1 MTTPLFIT
9 EEQVKSLFTM
19 DIAVDALEQ
28 AFIARSKGEAHN
40 ESRRRLPTSSGA
52 YNVMFATW
60 PGHQIAGLKS
70 YPGGRGG
77 INFHVF
83 LYDTSTNS
91 LMAVIEANRM
101 GQIRTG
107 AASGV
112 ATKYMARENAETVGI
127 IGSGYQAETQ
137 LAAIAHVRN
146 IRSAKVYSRSEENRN
161 RYAAKMSDALGIEV
175 SAVGSGEEA
184 ADADIIATITNS
196 QEPVLLGEWLNP
208 GAHINAAGNNSW
220 LKREIDTRAIAMSDI
235 VAVDDVEQAKI
246 ECGELMRAAEVGR
259 FSWDLAVP
267 IHDIAGGRLSGRD
280 DDDQITLFESQGLAL
295 EDIAACER
303 IVKLAQEKGI
313 GIPLDARDVING
325 ATKYCGRCDTTKSV
339 EKFSKKTASKDGRQE
354 NCKECNRDMRRIRE
368 RRQRASR

>member
-9 EEQVKSLFTM
+9 ESEVESLLTM
-19 DIAVDALEQ
+19 DVAIAALED
-28 AFIARSKGEAHN
+28 AFVARANGDAHN

-60 PGHQIAGLKS
+60 PGRQLAGLKS

-77 INFHVF
+77 INFHVL

-112 ATKYMARENAETVGI
+112 ATKYMAREDAETVGV

-137 LAAIAHVRN
+137 LMAIANVRDIKN
-146 IRSAKVYSRSEENRN
+146 AKVYSRSEENRN
-161 RYAAKMSDALGIEV
+161 RYAERMSDKLGIDVEPV
-175 SAVGSGEEA
+175 SGGAEA
-184 ADADIIATITNS
+184 ADADIVATITNS
-196 QEPVLLGEWLNP
+196 QEPVLLGEWLKP
-208 GAHINAAGNNSW
+208 GVHINAAGNNSW
-220 LKREIDTRAIAMSDI
+220 LKRELDTRAVSACDI

-246 ECGELMRAAEVGR
+246 ECGELMRAAETGR

-267 IHDIAGGRLSGRD
+267 IHDIVGGRLSGRD
-280 DDDQITLFESQGLAL
+280 NDDQITLFESQGLAL
-295 EDIAACER
+295 EDIAACDR
-303 IVKLAQEKGI
+303 IVQLARENGKGSA
-313 GIPLDARDVING
+313 L
-325 ATKYCGRCDTTKSV
+325 K
-339 EKFSKKTASKDGRQE
+339 
-354 NCKECNRDMRRIRE
+354 
-368 RRQRASR
+368 

>member
-1 MTTPLFIT
+1 
-9 EEQVKSLFTM
+9 M
-19 DIAVDALEQ
+19 DVAVDALEQ
-28 AFIARSKGEAHN
+28 AFLARSRGEAHN

-60 PGHQIAGLKS
+60 PGHRIAGLKS

-77 INFHVF
+77 INFHVL

-112 ATKYMARENAETVGI
+112 ATKYMAREDAETVGI

-146 IRSAKVYSRSEENRN
+146 IRNAKVYSRSEDNRN
-161 RYAAKMSDALGIEV
+161 RYAERMSEALGNRGDTGFEWRR
-175 SAVGSGEEA
+175 GG
-184 ADADIIATITNS
+184 DADVVATITNS
-196 QEPVLLGEWLNP
+196 QEPVLLGEWVKP
-208 GAHINAAGNNSW
+208 GIHINAAGNNSW

-246 ECGELMRAAEVGR
+246 
-259 FSWDLAVP
+259 DVP
-267 IHDIAGGRLSGRD
+267 S
-280 DDDQITLFESQGLAL
+280 
-295 EDIAACER
+295 
-303 IVKLAQEKGI
+303 
-313 GIPLDARDVING
+313 
-325 ATKYCGRCDTTKSV
+325 
-339 EKFSKKTASKDGRQE
+339 
-354 NCKECNRDMRRIRE
+354 
-368 RRQRASR
+368 

>member
-77 INFHVF
+77 INFHVL
-83 LYDTSTNS
+83 LYDTTTNS

-175 SAVGSGEEA
+175 SAVSSGEEA

-196 QEPVLLGEWLNP
+196 QEPVLLGEWLQS
-208 GAHINAAGNNSW
+208 GVHINAAGNNSW

-235 VAVDDVEQAKI
+235 VAVDDLEQSKI

-267 IHDIAGGRLSGRD
+267 VHDIVGGKSSGRD
-280 DDDQITLFESQGLAL
+280 NDHQITLFESQGLAL

-303 IVKLAQEKGI
+303 IVQLAHEQGVGLALK
-313 GIPLDARDVING
+313 
-325 ATKYCGRCDTTKSV
+325 
-339 EKFSKKTASKDGRQE
+339 
-354 NCKECNRDMRRIRE
+354 
-368 RRQRASR
+368 

>member
-77 INFHVF
+77 INFHVL

-161 RYAAKMSDALGIEV
+161 RYAERMSGALDIDVMPV
-175 SAVGSGEEA
+175 SSGEEA
-184 ADADIIATITNS
+184 ANADIIATITNS
-196 QEPVLLGEWLNP
+196 QEPVLLGEWLQS
-208 GAHINAAGNNSW
+208 GVHINAAGNNSW

-267 IHDIAGGRLSGRD
+267 IHDIVGGKSSGRD
-280 DDDQITLFESQGLAL
+280 NDDQITLFESQGLAL

-303 IVKLAQEKGI
+303 IVQLAHEQGVGLALK
-313 GIPLDARDVING
+313 
-325 ATKYCGRCDTTKSV
+325 
-339 EKFSKKTASKDGRQE
+339 
-354 NCKECNRDMRRIRE
+354 
-368 RRQRASR
+368 

>member
-1 MTTPLFIT
+1 MTSPLFIT
-9 EEQVKSLFTM
+9 ESDVESLFTM

-28 AFIARSKGEAHN
+28 AFLARSRGEAHN

-60 PGHQIAGLKS
+60 PGHRIAGLKS
-70 YPGGRGG
+70 YPGGKGG
-77 INFHVF
+77 ISFHVL

-91 LMAVIEANRM
+91 LTAVIEANRM

-112 ATKYMARENAETVGI
+112 ATKYMAREDAETVGI

-146 IRSAKVYSRSEENRN
+146 IQSAKVYSRSEDNRN
-161 RYAAKMSDALGIEV
+161 RYAERMSEALGIEV
-175 SAVGSGEEA
+175 TPVSSGEEA
-184 ADADIIATITNS
+184 ADADIVATITNS
-196 QEPVLLGEWLNP
+196 QEPVLLGEWLKP
-208 GAHINAAGNNSW
+208 GTHINAAGNNSW

-267 IHDIAGGRLSGRD
+267 IHDIVGGRMRGREGE
-280 DDDQITLFESQGLAL
+280 DQITLFESQGLAL

-303 IVKLAQEKGI
+303 IVELAREQDVGL
-313 GIPLDARDVING
+313 PL
-325 ATKYCGRCDTTKSV
+325 K
-339 EKFSKKTASKDGRQE
+339 
-354 NCKECNRDMRRIRE
+354 
-368 RRQRASR
+368 

>member
-28 AFIARSKGEAHN
+28 AFVARSQGEAHN

-77 INFHVF
+77 INFHVL

-137 LAAIAHVRN
+137 LAAIANVRN

-161 RYAAKMSDALGIEV
+161 RYSERMSDALGIDV
-175 SAVGSGEEA
+175 TPVGSGEEA

-196 QEPVLLGEWLNP
+196 QEPVLLGEWLKP
-208 GAHINAAGNNSW
+208 GTHINAAGNNSW

-259 FSWDLAVP
+259 FSWDLAIP
-267 IHDIAGGRLSGRD
+267 IHDIVGGKSSGRD
-280 DDDQITLFESQGLAL
+280 NDDQITLFESQGLAL
-295 EDIAACER
+295 EDIASCER
-303 IVKLAQEKGI
+303 IVQLAHEQDVGL
-313 GIPLDARDVING
+313 PL
-325 ATKYCGRCDTTKSV
+325 K
-339 EKFSKKTASKDGRQE
+339 
-354 NCKECNRDMRRIRE
+354 
-368 RRQRASR
+368 

>member
-1 MTTPLFIT
+1 MTTPLYIT
-9 EEQVKSLFTM
+9 ESEVESLFTM
-19 DIAVDALEQ
+19 EIAVDAVEQ
-28 AFIARSKGEAHN
+28 AFVARSKGEAHN

-70 YPGGRGG
+70 YAGGSGG
-77 INFHVF
+77 VNFHVL
-83 LYDTSTNS
+83 LYDTSVNS

-112 ATKYMARENAETVGI
+112 ATKYMARADAQTVGI

-146 IRSAKVYSRSEENRN
+146 IRSAKVFSRSEENRN
-161 RYAAKMSDALGIEV
+161 RYAERMSDALGIDV
-175 SAVGSGEEA
+175 SPASSGEEA
-184 ADADIIATITNS
+184 ADADIVATITNS
-196 QEPVLLGEWLNP
+196 QQPVLLGEWLKP

-220 LKREIDTRAIAMSDI
+220 LKREIDTRAVTACDI
-235 VAVDDVEQAKI
+235 VATDDVEQAKS

-267 IHDIAGGRLSGRD
+267 IHDIVGGRMSGRD
-280 DDDQITLFESQGLAL
+280 DDKQITLFESQGLAL

-303 IVKLAQEKGI
+303 IVQLARENGV
-313 GIPLDARDVING
+313 GLPL
-325 ATKYCGRCDTTKSV
+325 K
-339 EKFSKKTASKDGRQE
+339 
-354 NCKECNRDMRRIRE
+354 
-368 RRQRASR
+368 

>member
-1 MTTPLFIT
+1 MTAPLFIT
-9 EEQVKSLFTM
+9 ESDVESLFTM
-19 DIAVDALEQ
+19 DVAVDALEQ
-28 AFIARSKGEAHN
+28 AFLARSRGEAHN

-60 PGHQIAGLKS
+60 PGHRIAGLKS

-77 INFHVF
+77 ISFHVL

-91 LMAVIEANRM
+91 LTAVIEANRM

-112 ATKYMARENAETVGI
+112 ATKHMAREDAETVGI

-146 IRSAKVYSRSEENRN
+146 ICSAKVYSRSEDNRN
-161 RYAAKMSDALGIEV
+161 RYAERMSEALGIVVTPV
-175 SAVGSGEEA
+175 SSGEEA
-184 ADADIIATITNS
+184 ADADIVATITNS
-196 QEPVLLGEWLNP
+196 QEPVLFGEWLKP
-208 GAHINAAGNNSW
+208 GVHINAAGNNSW
-220 LKREIDTRAIAMSDI
+220 LKREIDTRAIAMSYI

-259 FSWDLAVP
+259 FSWDLAIP
-267 IHDIAGGRLSGRD
+267 IHDIVGGRISGRD
-280 DDDQITLFESQGLAL
+280 SEDQITLFESQGLAL

-303 IVKLAQEKGI
+303 IVELARERGI
-313 GIPLDARDVING
+313 GMELASSGESTGNI
-325 ATKYCGRCDTTKSV
+325 ATKRCNGCETVKPVSA
-339 EKFSKKTASKDGRQE
+339 FSKNRSHADGLQTFCKDCNKERYGSGRP
-354 NCKECNRDMRRIRE
+354 RE
-368 RRQRASR
+368 